1 MSDYDVIQQ
10 NKVYASNVNIAADS
24 FTFDSIDS
32 SVIHGNNISINAK
45 GDISGYGKIIADKV
59 YLSGSTI
66 SSASNLL
73 VFDYGHFISTAV
85 NKPANDILININS
98 DDWFDNLK
106 SYKFETYGN
115 GLSYLNGKLVDY
127 KIYDMVKNVY
137 TRNLQPIE
145 NTNIDKVTGDDLIKG
160 GRLQDTS
167 ELVTIEDNKTPK
179 VNNITKKNKSIELKW
194 EVWYE

>member
-1 MSDYDVIQQ
+1 M
-10 NKVYASNVNIAADS
+10 
-24 FTFDSIDS
+24 
-32 SVIHGNNISINAK
+32 
-45 GDISGYGKIIADKV
+45 
-59 YLSGSTI
+59 SGSTI

-73 VFDYGHFISTAV
+73 VLADYGHFISTAV
-85 NKPANDILININS
+85 NKPA
-98 DDWFDNLK
+98 
-106 SYKFETYGN
+106 TYGN

-137 TRNLQPIE
+137 TRNLQTIE
-145 NTNIDKVTGDDLIKG
+145 NKNIDKVTGDDLIKG